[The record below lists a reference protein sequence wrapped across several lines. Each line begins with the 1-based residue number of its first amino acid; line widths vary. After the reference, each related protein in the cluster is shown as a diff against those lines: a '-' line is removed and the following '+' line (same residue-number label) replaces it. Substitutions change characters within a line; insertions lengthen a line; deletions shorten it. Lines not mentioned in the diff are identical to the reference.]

1 MLFIEKSPS
10 LAIGVIFCVLLA
22 AGSAAN
28 AQNATGVNDKG
39 IVIGSC
45 RAPRSKG
52 PPAFSDGKHC
62 GRRGVLSIC
71 E

>member
-1 MLFIEKSPS
+1 MLFIEKRQL
-10 LAIGVIFCVLLA
+10 LAIGVILCVLLP

-28 AQNATGVNDKG
+28 AQNATGVSDKE

-45 RAPRSKG
+45 AALDLQLSRAG
-52 PPAFSDGKHC
+52 NHC